1 MQTGTTQGPLAGYRV
16 LELGSTVAGPFCGRL
31 FADFGAEVIKIEPL
45 EGDGIRAAGR
55 HHRGKSLY
63 AASILRNKNLVALDL
78 RTPQGQAITRK
89 LAAKSDIVIENFRP
103 GGLEK
108 WNLGYSHLAAVR
120 PDIIMVRI
128 SGFGQTGPYSK
139 RPGYGVIAEAA
150 SGLRHL
156 TGDPDRPPAR
166 VSIAL
171 TDYITGLYAALGA
184 MMALNYRERTGRGQC
199 IDAALA
205 ECAFSLLE
213 PHVPAFDKLG
223 IVANRT
229 GSGLAGSAPN
239 NLYPTKDGSFI
250 HIQAAQ
256 NPVFKRFA
264 QAIGRPELLEDSR
277 FANALARG
285 KHPDDIDAIVTAWT
299 ESNEIAHIERVLAD
313 ADVPAARINT
323 VADIFADQ
331 QFKARDMIVE
341 TPDDELGS
349 VKLTGC
355 VPKLSLTPGRIKR
368 SGGTIGRDTRDV
380 LAGLAGLTP
389 EEIEQLARDKVVLC
403 ASAADQQRDPVQ

>member
-1 MQTGTTQGPLAGYRV
+1 MQTGGAQGPLAGYRV

-45 EGDGIRAAGR
+45 EGDAIRAAGR
-55 HHRGKSLY
+55 HYHGKSLY
-63 AASILRNKNLVALDL
+63 AASILRNKDLVALDL
-78 RTPQGQAITRK
+78 RSAKGQDIARK
-89 LAAKSDIVIENFRP
+89 LAAKCDIVIENFRP
-103 GGLEK
+103 GALEK
-108 WNLGYSHLAAVR
+108 WGLGYADLAKVR

-128 SGFGQTGPYSK
+128 SGYGQTGPNSQ

-199 IDAALA
+199 VDAALA

-239 NLYPTKDGSFI
+239 NLYQSQDGSYI

-264 QAIGRPELLEDSR
+264 HAIGMPQLLSDPR
-277 FANALARG
+277 FADALARG
-285 KHPDDIDAIVTAWT
+285 KHNADIDAIVTAWT
-299 ESNEIAHIERVLAD
+299 GSNKVAEIERILAA
-313 ADVPAARINT
+313 ADVPAGRINT
-323 VADIFADQ
+323 VADIFADA
-331 QFKARDMIVE
+331 QFRARDMIVE
-341 TPDDELGS
+341 TPDDELGT
-349 VKLTGC
+349 VKLAGC
-355 VPKLSLTPGRIKR
+355 VPKMSLTPGRIRR
-368 SGGTIGRDTRDV
+368 SGGGIGRDTRHV
-380 LAGLAGLTP
+380 LGELAGVAPG
-389 EEIEQLARDKVVLC
+389 EMAQLARDGVILC
-403 ASAADQQRDPVQ
+403 GRPANDNQDEI